1 MTADFIADLFDVR
14 GKVVLVTGGSRGIG
28 RAIAEGFV
36 RGGARVYVT
45 SRSAEACEK
54 AAAELSAHGWCA
66 ALPANL
72 DRPSSAA
79 GLAEALAAREDSLDV
94 LVNTAGAIWAAPLQD
109 YPEAG
114 RDKVFDLNVKSTF
127 YLISALTPLLSAG
140 ASLEDPARIINIG
153 SIDALH
159 VPAHETYAYSASKA
173 ALHHLSRHLA
183 HQLAPSHITVNVI
196 APGMFESKMLAA
208 TLAQRGPEAMLA
220 HTPLRR
226 FASPRD
232 MAGAAIFLASA
243 AGAYLTG
250 AILPVDGGTAT
261 TL

>member
-1 MTADFIADLFDVR
+1 MTTDFIADLFGVR

-28 RAIAEGFV
+28 RAIADGFV
-36 RGGARVYVT
+36 RGGARVYVN
-45 SRSAEACEK
+45 SRSAESCEK
-54 AAAELSAHGWCA
+54 AAAELSAYGWCA

-72 DRPSSAA
+72 DRPSNCT
-79 GLAEALAAREDSLDV
+79 GLVEALAAREDSLDV
-94 LVNTAGAIWAAPLQD
+94 VVNNAGTIWAAPLQD

-114 RDKVFDLNVKSTF
+114 WDKVFDLNVKSTF

-140 ASLEDPARIINIG
+140 ASPEDPARVINIG

-173 ALHHLSRHLA
+173 AVHHLSRHLA
-183 HQLAPSHITVNVI
+183 QQLAPNHITVNVI
-196 APGMFESKMLAA
+196 APGMFESKMIAA

-220 HTPLRR
+220 HTPLKR

-232 MAGAAIFLASA
+232 MAGTAIFLASA

-250 AILPVDGGTAT
+250 AILPVDGGTST